1 MRLINLSKKGDT
13 YTVKAKTSY
22 KLFGLTLSSTVQEYV
37 KPVSEENWYDIQGK
51 KTSEKKKMLL
61 NKWLKDHK
69 RFIE

>member
-13 YTVKAKTSY
+13 YTVKAKTSS

-37 KPVSEENWYDIQGK
+37 KPVSEENWYDIQGRK
-51 KTSEKKKMLL
+51 VSEKKKMLL